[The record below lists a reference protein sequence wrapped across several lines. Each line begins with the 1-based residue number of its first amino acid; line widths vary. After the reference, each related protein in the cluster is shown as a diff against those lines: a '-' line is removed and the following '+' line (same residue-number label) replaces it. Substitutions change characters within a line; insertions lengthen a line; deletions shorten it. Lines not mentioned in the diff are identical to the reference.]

1 MRPNVI
7 GLLRCTAFVLFC
19 SVLATSVGYA
29 ADVAL
34 DSTSARQMLQKRGV
48 GKTVKVKEADGTE
61 VRAKIVSIGETSVVM
76 QDGSKPT
83 VEIPYGKVTA
93 VKGGGLSKGA
103 KIGIWVA
110 VGVFIALGFLGT
122 RV

>member
-1 MRPNVI
+1 MRPNPP
-7 GLLRCTAFVLFC
+7 GLLSLTAFVLFC
-19 SVLATSVGYA
+19 SVFATSVAYA
-29 ADVAL
+29 ADVPL
-34 DSTSARQMLQKRGV
+34 DSASAKQMLQKRGV
-48 GKTVKVKEADGTE
+48 GKMVKITEADGTE
-61 VRAKIVSIGETSVVM
+61 LRARIVSIGETSVVM

-83 VEIPYGKVTA
+83 VEVPYGNVTA

-110 VGVFIALGFLGT
+110 VGVFVALGVLGT

>member
-7 GLLRCTAFVLFC
+7 GFLRCTAFVLFC
-19 SVLATSVGYA
+19 SVFATSVGYA
-29 ADVAL
+29 ADVPL
-34 DSTSARQMLQKRGV
+34 DSASAKQMLQKRGV

-61 VRAKIVSIGETSVVM
+61 LRAKIVSIGETSVVM
-76 QDGSKPT
+76 QDGSKPA
-83 VEIPYGKVTA
+83 VEVPYGTVTA

-110 VGVFIALGFLGT
+110 VGVFVALGVLGT

>member
-1 MRPNVI
+1 MRPNVF

-19 SVLATSVGYA
+19 SVFVTSVAYA
-29 ADVAL
+29 ADVPL
-34 DSTSARQMLQKRGV
+34 DAASAKQMLQKRGV

-61 VRAKIVSIGETSVVM
+61 LRAKIVSIGETSVVM

-83 VEIPYGKVTA
+83 VEVPYGKVTA

-110 VGVFIALGFLGT
+110 VGVFVALGVLGT